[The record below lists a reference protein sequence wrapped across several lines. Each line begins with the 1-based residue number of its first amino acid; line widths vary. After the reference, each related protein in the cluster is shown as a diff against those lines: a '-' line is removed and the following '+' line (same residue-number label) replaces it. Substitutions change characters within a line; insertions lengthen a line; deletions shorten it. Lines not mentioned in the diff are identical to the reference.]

1 MAKAQPKLPKYNAK
15 RGAWVGGDS
24 RTLYTFT
31 DPTTGHR
38 LTTHGTV
45 MRDGT
50 SFKHY
55 RIAAGPDAAVR
66 VATRTEADAAGWT
79 QGGGGWTTL
88 GAARGGIPTS
98 LVRFAVKHK
107 IGLARHVV
115 PRVDGT
121 SYFIYQI
128 KDGGRVVEATR
139 SPNPTVSQ
147 AMAMMHRYLK
157 AKPAGLGR
165 LGPSGAYA
173 GKTNFQWLQRD
184 VAGALRRRDC
194 GAARTSVSKALLAA
208 RTPKERGAVV
218 AMQQKVLACEIRGT
232 GVGRS
237 QRRR

>member
-1 MAKAQPKLPKYNAK
+1 MVKAQPKLPKYNAK

-24 RTLYTFT
+24 RTLYTFM

-45 MRDGT
+45 MSDGT

-55 RIAAGPDAAVR
+55 RIAAGPDATVR

-88 GAARGGIPTS
+88 G
-98 LVRFAVKHK
+98 
-107 IGLARHVV
+107 
-115 PRVDGT
+115 
-121 SYFIYQI
+121 
-128 KDGGRVVEATR
+128 
-139 SPNPTVSQ
+139 
-147 AMAMMHRYLK
+147 
-157 AKPAGLGR
+157 R

-184 VAGALRRRDC
+184 VATALRRRDC
-194 GAARTSVSKALLAA
+194 GGARTLVAKAVLAA
-208 RTPKERGAVV
+208 RSPKERGAVV
-218 AMQQKVLACEIRGT
+218 AMQQKVLRCDLAPA

-237 QRRR
+237 RSRRKRR